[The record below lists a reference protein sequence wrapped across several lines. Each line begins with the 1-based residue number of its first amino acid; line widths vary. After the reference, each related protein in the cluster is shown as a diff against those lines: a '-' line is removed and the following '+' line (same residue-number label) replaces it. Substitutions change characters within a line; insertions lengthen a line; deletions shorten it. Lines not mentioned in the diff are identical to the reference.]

1 MKDKFSML
9 KVLFRILFM
18 SSLLF
23 GCGKNNDDNS
33 SASSADESAS
43 GAAASAV
50 GGALSSSNTN
60 GTQALFSTPVNKQ
73 SHKYWEFF
81 APSKAFAA
89 NSCPTFLTTG
99 TGCAASG
106 SNMWLTYS
114 SCTFN
119 GAATWTGVQKIA
131 MSSGTANCG
140 TFPYPGTSGT
150 LQRQFVSAS
159 ASNLP
164 SSVSL
169 LTTNGTVI
177 IDNSSSN
184 LGNFDNQTIT
194 PILNGGYGAAITFNS
209 SGARSSITLAHRT
222 YITGVFDHSVT
233 GNLNINESSGATSRV
248 VSGTVT
254 VYHNRARVV
263 GTSVFTAVG
272 HQDSCCTPTSGKI
285 TTTFSAGANVSPTAI
300 GDLLVG
306 KSESLTFNGC
316 GTAVYT
322 AVNGNTSNVTIRRCF

>member
-1 MKDKFSML
+1 MKDTFSTL
-9 KVLFRILFM
+9 KVLFKILLISF
-18 SSLLF
+18 LLF
-23 GCGKNNDDNS
+23 GCGKKNDDDS
-33 SASSADESAS
+33 VTSSADESAS

-60 GTQALFSTPVNKQ
+60 GTQALFKAPVNKQ
-73 SHKYWEFF
+73 NHNAWEFL
-81 APSKAFAA
+81 APAAAFAS

-99 TGCAASG
+99 AGCATSG

-119 GAATWTGVQKIA
+119 GAATWAGVQKIS
-131 MSSGTANCG
+131 MSSGAASCG
-140 TFPYPGTSGT
+140 TFPYPGASGT
-150 LQRQFVSAS
+150 LHRQFVSAS
-159 ASNLP
+159 ASNTP

-169 LTTNGTVI
+169 LTTNGTAI

-184 LGNFDNQTIT
+184 LSNFDNQTIT
-194 PILNGGYGAAITFNS
+194 PILNGGYGATISFNS

-233 GNLNINESSGATSRV
+233 GNLSINESSGASSRV
-248 VSGTVT
+248 ISGTVT
-254 VYHNRARVV
+254 VYHNRARVI
-263 GTSVFTAVG
+263 GTSVFTNVG
-272 HQDSCCTPTSGKI
+272 HQDSCCTPTSGTI

-316 GTAVYT
+316 GTAIYT
-322 AVNGNTSNVTIRRCF
+322 AANGNTSNVTIRRCF